1 MNRFSL
7 IFLLSFFYGCGDET
21 NHITQIDGGNDSVS
35 VSETFWDGT
44 YDLVFV
50 APNTCGAFSG
60 VITISSGV
68 LTGRIS
74 PDDPVTCDWY
84 DDGTPGDCP
93 VFDVG
98 SPSDHGGIYFTNV
111 TTTATNPS
119 DTVFYDAQGTDGS
132 GGFVIARGLIGEGI
146 LMPDG
151 GTGTLV
157 STPVGG
163 LATNV
168 DPDCVTDYS
177 MTLQPSN

>member
-1 MNRFSL
+1 MKKILF
-7 IFLLSFFYGCGDET
+7 IIGLSFLYGCGDET
-21 NHITQIDGGNDSVS
+21 NNITNINGGDDSVS

-74 PDDPVTCDWY
+74 PDDPVTCDWL

-98 SPSDHGGIYFTNV
+98 SINDHGGLYSTSV

-119 DTVFYDAQGTDGS
+119 DTVFYDAMAQHPVGF
-132 GGFVIARGLIGEGI
+132 GGYIMTGEGV

-151 GTGTLV
+151 GTGALLV
-157 STPVGG
+157 HGTG
-163 LATNV
+163 ATATIV